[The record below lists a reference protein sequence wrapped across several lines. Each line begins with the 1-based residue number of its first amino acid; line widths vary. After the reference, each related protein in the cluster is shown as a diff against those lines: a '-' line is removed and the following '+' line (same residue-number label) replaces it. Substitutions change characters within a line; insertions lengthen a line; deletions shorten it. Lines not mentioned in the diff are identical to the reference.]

1 MLRIS
6 KVAILALALVLA
18 IVGVSVVVAGLFN
31 DSTKANFTC
40 NAGTEYAFDFSVG
53 VNLNDGMDS
62 SEATLVAI
70 TLFEHEIKDKDYEVK
85 ETQPN
90 GDGTWTVYLLWD
102 GNHYFNVHVNAT
114 DRTVEYDR
122 CY

>member
-1 MLRIS
+1 MLQLS
-6 KVAILALALVLA
+6 KVAIVALALVLVT
-18 IVGVSVVVAGLFN
+18 IGVSVVAAGLFN
-31 DSTKANFTC
+31 GSTKATFTC
-40 NAGTEYAFDFSVG
+40 NAETEYAFDFPVE
-53 VNLNDGMDS
+53 VNLKDGMES
-62 SEATLVAI
+62 SEATSVAI
-70 TLFEHEIKDKDYEVK
+70 ALFKHELKDHDYLIK

-90 GDGTWTVYLLWD
+90 GEDAWTVYLLWD

>member
-6 KVAILALALVLA
+6 KIAILALALVLT

-31 DSTKANFTC
+31 NSTKATFTC
-40 NAGTEYAFDFSVG
+40 NACTKYAFDFSVG

-70 TLFEHEIKDKDYEVK
+70 ALFEHEMNDKEYAVK
-85 ETQPN
+85 ETKSN
-90 GDGTWTVYLLWD
+90 SDGIWTVYLLWD

-114 DRTVEYDR
+114 ARTVEYDR